1 MKAKIL
7 FGVLGVLALAAAGIM
22 YSFRNDSHLSELGD
36 VWWVPLPLGAITLVL
51 AITKKGK

>member
-36 VWWVPLPLGAITLVL
+36 VWWIPVPLGAVALLL
-51 AITKKGK
+51 AILKKDK

>member
-7 FGVLGVLALAAAGIM
+7 FGVLGVLALAAAGVM

-36 VWWVPLPLGAITLVL
+36 VWWVPLPLAVAALLL
-51 AITKKGK
+51 AILKKDK